1 MTQKII
7 AVFAKRIKDPYLL
20 AAILSVTPVTEI
32 KASILYAASSGAK
45 TWLAAL
51 CAFLSSVALAA
62 VQSVFLPKLFG
73 LTKKHSRSRR
83 VMLLL
88 TDRIAQKAD
97 DLLKKSKGKEDRTE
111 RLFLGVFCFVALPFP
126 LTGIWAGAFLA
137 TLLKLDAKR
146 TFFALTAGNFT
157 AGGIV
162 LAVAVAAG
170 ERASL
175 LLDAFFLVALVI
187 LLLSFSKNVVSKKIR
202 HKRKTI

>member
-7 AVFAKRIKDPYLL
+7 ALMARRIKDPYLL

-45 TWLAAL
+45 AWLAAL
-51 CAFLSSVALAA
+51 CAFLSSVLLAA
-62 VQSVFLPKLFG
+62 AQSVLLPKLFG
-73 LTKKHSRSRR
+73 LSKKHPRSRR
-83 VMLLL
+83 VMFLL
-88 TDRIAQKAD
+88 TERIAQKAD
-97 DLLKKSKGKEDRTE
+97 ELLKRSKDKEDRSE

-170 ERASL
+170 NKASL
-175 LLDAFFLVALVI
+175 LLDAFFIVALLIV
-187 LLLSFSKNVVSKKIR
+187 LVSLSKNVVSKELR